1 MRDQNHTLPHTVIKS
16 SLSPKFQKQTK
27 MYKIM
32 FWARTCTGTSN
43 LCISWLKWA
52 GSGKKECF
60 RPAMASNNCA
70 GTFTLEKLPVFLVLT
85 LHIFCCKLFFNYLNV
100 ICWLVA
106 SFSAFMLH
114 APYLFILFRF
124 VHCFLQLVI
133 CTFFRFFHTAKIIY
147 AGGSGGTLCVR
158 LFWNQTLKGQCH
170 EKSSSTLGEMDWTL
184 IIDRT

>member
-43 LCISWLKWA
+43 LCLSWLKWA

-60 RPAMASNNCA
+60 WPAMASNNCA
-70 GTFTLEKLPVFLVLT
+70 GTFTLEKLPVFLHYIFFVVNCSLIIWMWSADLLRRFQPSCSM
-85 LHIFCCKLFFNYLNV
+85 LHICLYFLGLFTV
-100 ICWLVA
+100 
-106 SFSAFMLH
+106 
-114 APYLFILFRF
+114 
-124 VHCFLQLVI
+124 FLQLVI

-158 LFWNQTLKGQCH
+158 LFWNQTLKGQRH
-170 EKSSSTLGEMDWTL
+170 EKSSSTLGRW
-184 IIDRT
+184 IGP